1 MLKAVIACG
10 GTGGHITP
18 ALAIADMLKKNF
30 NGAQI
35 IFVGTKKGMEN
46 ELVTAA
52 GYAIKPLAVVGLPR
66 KITPG
71 ALRALYLA
79 GQAVREAKRF
89 LREVTPD
96 LVIGTGGYACY
107 PTLQAATELR
117 IPTAVHESNAVP
129 GLAVRLLARRVDRV
143 WLNFEEAGRY
153 LGDKGRLLVVGN
165 PLRGDIGSGAGRR
178 PLPTGCR
185 QMVLSFGGSL
195 GAERINAAMLSV
207 MRRELGHPEI
217 YHLHAT
223 GGRAY
228 EAFSQ
233 AFSAAGLAGAPNLEV
248 RPFIAD
254 MPRQMATADV
264 TICRAGAMSISELSA
279 FGKAAI
285 LIPSPNVT
293 GNHQYINAKALA
305 DKKAALLIPEA
316 ELDGETLTCAINEL
330 LNNDAERFRMGEA
343 IRRFSRPE
351 AGRLIFEDV
360 CYLLKN
366 QNNG

>member
-217 YHLHAT
+217 YHLHAK
-223 GGRAY
+223 G
-228 EAFSQ
+228 
-233 AFSAAGLAGAPNLEV
+233 
-248 RPFIAD
+248 
-254 MPRQMATADV
+254 
-264 TICRAGAMSISELSA
+264 
-279 FGKAAI
+279 
-285 LIPSPNVT
+285 
-293 GNHQYINAKALA
+293 
-305 DKKAALLIPEA
+305 
-316 ELDGETLTCAINEL
+316 
-330 LNNDAERFRMGEA
+330 
-343 IRRFSRPE
+343 
-351 AGRLIFEDV
+351 
-360 CYLLKN
+360 
-366 QNNG
+366 